1 MYEITSSGEHAAPR
15 DISSILLVFFEIFTL
30 MVGEIFDMFPSSNAS
45 GTRMGF
51 LNQST
56 LHDGRNYLYSMA

>member
-1 MYEITSSGEHAAPR
+1 
-15 DISSILLVFFEIFTL
+15 

-45 GTRMGF
+45 GVSMGF

-56 LHDGRNYLYSMA
+56 CHRGRKYFDSMEKISWLGASIGTNGFSGRKNE